1 MLDMFFSQIY
11 NGNKG
16 HEKTYESIKINEVIK
31 VL

>member
-1 MLDMFFSQIY
+1 MFSSQIY

-31 VL
+31 AL